1 MIPFSDQQGNNSIL
15 VKLQNFAQIVERPS
29 LVEDYEFT
37 ASFYVNHESLQKE
50 NIASVTVIPFLKV
63 GDQRAPLS
71 LLEDVTLSVES
82 TDTQQISSSYKLAD
96 VQFTENQPF
105 TNQFRVPADREYL
118 PDVSVLLS
126 SIKLHSFRSESS

>member
-1 MIPFSDQQGNNSIL
+1 MIPFFRSRNNSIL

-29 LVEDYEFT
+29 VVEDYEFT

-71 LLEDVTLSVES
+71 LLEDVTLSVS
-82 TDTQQISSSYKLAD
+82 RQIHSKFQAR
-96 VQFTENQPF
+96 
-105 TNQFRVPADREYL
+105 TN
-118 PDVSVLLS
+118 
-126 SIKLHSFRSESS
+126 